1 MKYGLILICRTDLA
15 EFKCTF
21 GFFIIFELYKLFSKT
36 LTMKIQESEEFRKFV
51 LKKWTFSLILTAV
64 MLLAYFGFILIIA
77 FNKEILATKISSGL
91 TLGIPVG
98 LGIIVLAWVLTGV
111 YVRWANN
118 HYDKK
123 VEELKKK
130 L

>member
-1 MKYGLILICRTDLA
+1 
-15 EFKCTF
+15 
-21 GFFIIFELYKLFSKT
+21 
-36 LTMKIQESEEFRKFV
+36 MKIQETEEFKKFV
-51 LKKWTFSLILTAV
+51 VRKWTVSLILASI
-64 MLLAYFGFILIIA
+64 MLFAYFGFILLIA
-77 FNKEILATKISSGL
+77 FNKNLLATKISKGL

-98 LGIIVLAWVLTGV
+98 LGIIVLAWVLTGI
-111 YVRWANN
+111 YVRWANS

>member
-1 MKYGLILICRTDLA
+1 
-15 EFKCTF
+15 
-21 GFFIIFELYKLFSKT
+21 
-36 LTMKIQESEEFRKFV
+36 MKIQETEEFKKFV
-51 LKKWTFSLILTAV
+51 TKKWMVSLSLAAI
-64 MLLAYFGFILIIA
+64 MLLAYFGFILTIA
-77 FNKEILATKISSGL
+77 FNKELLATKISKGL

-98 LGIIVLAWVLTGV
+98 LGIIVLAWLLTGI

-130 L
+130 I

>member
-1 MKYGLILICRTDLA
+1 
-15 EFKCTF
+15 
-21 GFFIIFELYKLFSKT
+21 
-36 LTMKIQESEEFRKFV
+36 MKIQETEEFKKFV
-51 LKKWTFSLILTAV
+51 RKKWSISLILACI
-64 MLLAYFGFILIIA
+64 MLFAYFGFILIVA
-77 FNKEILATKISSGL
+77 FRKELFAIKLTKGL

-98 LGIIVLAWVLTGV
+98 LGIIVLAWALTGI

-130 L
+130 IK

>member
-1 MKYGLILICRTDLA
+1 
-15 EFKCTF
+15 
-21 GFFIIFELYKLFSKT
+21 
-36 LTMKIQESEEFRKFV
+36 MKIQETEEFKKFV
-51 LKKWTFSLILTAV
+51 LKKWTVSLILASI
-64 MLLAYFGFILIIA
+64 MLIAYFGFILTVA
-77 FNKEILATKISSGL
+77 FNKEILATKLSTGL
-91 TLGIPVG
+91 TVGIPVG
-98 LGIIVLAWVLTGV
+98 LGIIILAWVLTGI

>member
-1 MKYGLILICRTDLA
+1 MKLQETE
-15 EFKCTF
+15 EFK
-21 GFFIIFELYKLFSKT
+21 
-36 LTMKIQESEEFRKFV
+36 KFV
-51 LKKWTFSLILTAV
+51 TKKWKVSL
-64 MLLAYFGFILIIA
+64 LLAGIMLVAYFSFILVIA
-77 FNKEILATKISSGL
+77 FNKEILATKIKEGL
-91 TLGIPVG
+91 TVGIPVG

>member
-1 MKYGLILICRTDLA
+1 MLA
-15 EFKCTF
+15 
-21 GFFIIFELYKLFSKT
+21 
-36 LTMKIQESEEFRKFV
+36 V
-51 LKKWTFSLILTAV
+51 
-64 MLLAYFGFILIIA
+64 YFGFILTIA
-77 FNKEILATKISSGL
+77 FNKEILASKINDGL

-98 LGIIVLAWVLTGV
+98 LGIIILAWLLTGV

>member
-1 MKYGLILICRTDLA
+1 
-15 EFKCTF
+15 
-21 GFFIIFELYKLFSKT
+21 
-36 LTMKIQESEEFRKFV
+36 MKIQETEEFKKFV
-51 LKKWTFSLILTAV
+51 VRKWTVSLILASI
-64 MLLAYFGFILIIA
+64 MLFAYFGFILLIA
-77 FNKEILATKISSGL
+77 FNKNLLATKISKGL

-98 LGIIVLAWVLTGV
+98 LGIIVLAWMLTGI

-123 VEELKKK
+123 VEDLKKK

>member
-1 MKYGLILICRTDLA
+1 
-15 EFKCTF
+15 
-21 GFFIIFELYKLFSKT
+21 
-36 LTMKIQESEEFRKFV
+36 MKIQETEEFKKFV
-51 LKKWTFSLILTAV
+51 RKKWSVSLLLASI
-64 MLLAYFGFILIIA
+64 MLIAYFGFILTVA
-77 FNKEILATKISSGL
+77 FRKEILATKLSEGL
-91 TLGIPVG
+91 TLGIPIG
-98 LGIIVLAWVLTGV
+98 LGIIILAWALTGI

>member
-1 MKYGLILICRTDLA
+1 
-15 EFKCTF
+15 
-21 GFFIIFELYKLFSKT
+21 
-36 LTMKIQESEEFRKFV
+36 MKIQETEEFKKFV
-51 LKKWTFSLILTAV
+51 LKKWIVSLILAAV
-64 MLLAYFGFILIIA
+64 MLLAYFGFILLVA
-77 FNKEILATKISSGL
+77 FNKTLLATKITNGL

-98 LGIIVLAWVLTGV
+98 LGIIILAWVLTGI

-118 HYDKK
+118 HYDSK

>member
-1 MKYGLILICRTDLA
+1 
-15 EFKCTF
+15 
-21 GFFIIFELYKLFSKT
+21 
-36 LTMKIQESEEFRKFV
+36 MKIQETEEFKKFV
-51 LKKWTFSLILTAV
+51 RKKWTVSLVLASC
-64 MLLAYFGFILIIA
+64 MLLAYFGFILIVA
-77 FNKEILATKISSGL
+77 FDKTILATKLSKGL

-98 LGIIVLAWVLTGV
+98 LGIIILAWVLTGI

-118 HYDKK
+118 HYDSK

>member
-1 MKYGLILICRTDLA
+1 
-15 EFKCTF
+15 
-21 GFFIIFELYKLFSKT
+21 
-36 LTMKIQESEEFRKFV
+36 MKIQETEEFKKFV
-51 LKKWTFSLILTAV
+51 LKKWTVSLILASI
-64 MLLAYFGFILIIA
+64 MLFAYFGFILLIA
-77 FNKEILATKISSGL
+77 FNKELLATKISKGL

-98 LGIIVLAWVLTGV
+98 LGIILLAWTLTGI
-111 YVRWANN
+111 YVRWANK